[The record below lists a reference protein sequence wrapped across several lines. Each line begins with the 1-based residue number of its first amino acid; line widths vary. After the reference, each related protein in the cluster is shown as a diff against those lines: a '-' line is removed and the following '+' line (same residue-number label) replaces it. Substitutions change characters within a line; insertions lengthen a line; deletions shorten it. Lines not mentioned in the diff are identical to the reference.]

1 MINNQK
7 AQYIINNIP
16 ACMIAELCNILEC
29 EIEIKDGKAKILTKD
44 EAEFISL
51 KDKFIASIA
60 LGNFFT
66 VIN

>member
-16 ACMIAELCNILEC
+16 ICMIAELCDIHEC
-29 EIEIKDGKAKILTKD
+29 EIEIKDGRATILSKD

-51 KDKFIASIA
+51 QDKIYC
-60 LGNFFT
+60 
-66 VIN
+66 

>member
-16 ACMIAELCNILEC
+16 LCMISELCTILEC

-51 KDKFIASIA
+51 QDKFIAS
-60 LGNFFT
+60 L
-66 VIN
+66 V